1 MATTDEN
8 AVGGF
13 ISSHLAPDVKPR
25 SAANAAAVK
34 PAGHI
39 FSGVRYLR

>member
-8 AVGGF
+8 AVGGY
-13 ISSHLAPDVKPR
+13 ISSHLAPDVKRR